1 MTKVDR
7 HLRPSDA
14 FTWYMER
21 DPVLRST
28 VVVTGLLD
36 SRPDRDLLRARLDHA
51 TRAVPTFRDRIV
63 VPPLHLARPR
73 WERVDPDL
81 NWHLRHVSAPPP
93 GGLAEVLELARNAA
107 TTPFDPARP
116 PWTFTLVEG
125 VQGDRAAFV
134 MAFHHSLTDGIGGI
148 NLAAQLFDLQRDP
161 TARLAVPAPSPER
174 LEGWR
179 LWLDTAAYDV
189 SRLGRVSLQLPGAVL
204 RGSAALVRHPR
215 QAAETTASVA
225 RTVEPYFTTLSEVM
239 RGRRLHRSLDVIEV
253 SLSELRAAAAAHEG
267 HLNDAFLAA
276 VTGGLRRYH
285 AEHGASVGDLR
296 VTLPLSLRTESD
308 PAGGNRITLM
318 RFRLPAAISD
328 AGERLRATHATV
340 QRIRRERSLPHT
352 QTIAAALNMLP
363 AAVVGGMLK
372 HVDFL
377 ASNVPGM
384 PVPIYLAG
392 AKVDSWYPFGPTIGA
407 AVNVTLMSYEDR
419 CCIGVNVDTAAV
431 PDPERLVACLCE
443 GFAEILDLGG
453 ENTGVHHPL
462 GEAAAWAS

>member
-1 MTKVDR
+1 
-7 HLRPSDA
+7 
-14 FTWYMER
+14 
-21 DPVLRST
+21 
-28 VVVTGLLD
+28 
-36 SRPDRDLLRARLDHA
+36 
-51 TRAVPTFRDRIV
+51 
-63 VPPLHLARPR
+63 
-73 WERVDPDL
+73 
-81 NWHLRHVSAPPP
+81 
-93 GGLAEVLELARNAA
+93 
-107 TTPFDPARP
+107 
-116 PWTFTLVEG
+116 
-125 VQGDRAAFV
+125 
-134 MAFHHSLTDGIGGI
+134 
-148 NLAAQLFDLQRDP
+148 
-161 TARLAVPAPSPER
+161 
-174 LEGWR
+174 
-179 LWLDTAAYDV
+179 
-189 SRLGRVSLQLPGAVL
+189 
-204 RGSAALVRHPR
+204 
-215 QAAETTASVA
+215 
-225 RTVEPYFTTLSEVM
+225 
-239 RGRRLHRSLDVIEV
+239 
-253 SLSELRAAAAAHEG
+253 
-267 HLNDAFLAA
+267 
-276 VTGGLRRYH
+276 
-285 AEHGASVGDLR
+285 
-296 VTLPLSLRTESD
+296 
-308 PAGGNRITLM
+308 M